1 MTKEDAILLASHI
14 KKIMKKSDQTPIME
28 GLVIMYDCYLEERVK
43 NDNGSTTENNGD
55 TWA

>member
-1 MTKEDAILLASHI
+1 MTKEDAILLAMHI
-14 KKIMKKSDQTPIME
+14 AKFMKKQDQTPIMQA
-28 GLVIMYDCYLEERVK
+28 LVIMYDCYLQERVK